1 VPSPRPPRPPRGP
14 DGPDGRPP
22 RGSGRRDGDGPGRRE
37 GAGPG
42 RRDGDGPP
50 RGRFGPPR
58 QRDDRPRDD
67 RPRGPVVRT
76 WQAPADEHEDL
87 AERGPTVAPEEA
99 AMNLTLPSALARR
112 LRTTAREIGTDPESL
127 AVVLLGQ
134 QVLALK
140 D

>member
-1 VPSPRPPRPPRGP
+1 MPSPRPPRPPRGP
-14 DGPDGRPP
+14 DGPGGRTP
-22 RGSGRRDGDGPGRRE
+22 RGPARRDGEGPGRRE
-37 GAGPG
+37 GTGPG

-50 RGRFGPPR
+50 RGRLGTPR
-58 QRDDRPRDD
+58 QRDD

-76 WQAPADEHEDL
+76 WQAPADEHEDI

-99 AMNLTLPSALARR
+99 AMTLTLPSALARM